1 MILGQV
7 FEKFVEKSPISVMAR
22 ASLEYALSHSVLDSL
37 FDDNAESQYTRTLL
51 FSTVVDLMGV
61 VVTGSFTSIYTAF
74 QKSDVDIPVS
84 VTSVYNKLQGIEP
97 DVSAE
102 LVSHSAARLAPVQ
115 QQLGGTR
122 KPWLLGYRVR
132 ILDGN
137 HLAATEHR
145 LKETRLDAAGPL
157 PGQALVLY
165 EPEMELVTDVLL
177 VEDGH
182 AQERASLDD
191 VLQRL
196 RAKDLL
202 IADRNFCV
210 RAFLLGIAAK
220 GGFFVIREHAGL
232 NWEAAG
238 KLRRL
243 GRTEN
248 GRIREQR
255 ICIHDDNGA
264 PVYLRRVLVELD
276 EPTED
281 GDPQIAVLSN
291 LAEKDADAR
300 TVAKLY
306 RRRWTI
312 EGAFLEL
319 ATALGAEINTLCYP
333 KAALF
338 GFAVGLMVYNLMG
351 LIKGALRG
359 VHGQKKVEQL
369 SAYYVAEEIGGVSRG
384 MMIAIP
390 DEHWRVF
397 ATMTPAQFATVMH
410 ELALKVNMEK
420 FQKHPRSTK
429 KKPVKRTY
437 DPEHPHVSSARI
449 LDQRKVKN

>member
-7 FEKFVEKSPISVMAR
+7 FEQFVEKSPISVMAR
-22 ASLEYALSHSVLDSL
+22 ASVEFAFSHSMLDSL
-37 FDDNAESQYTRTLL
+37 FADNAEHQYTRTLL
-51 FSTVVDLMGV
+51 FSSVVDLIAV
-61 VVTGSFTSIYTAF
+61 VVTGSFSSIYTAF
-74 QKSDVDIPVS
+74 QKSDIEIPVS

-97 DVSAE
+97 TVSAQ
-102 LVSHSAARLAPVQ
+102 LVCHSAARLAPVQ
-115 QQLGGTR
+115 RQLGGTR
-122 KPWLLGYRVR
+122 KPWLEGYRIR

-165 EPEMELVTDVLL
+165 EPELELVTAVLL

-191 VLQRL
+191 VLEQLHAR
-196 RAKDLL
+196 DLV
-202 IADRNFCV
+202 IADRNMCV
-210 RAFLLGIAAK
+210 RAFLLGIAAR

-243 GRTEN
+243 GRTES
-248 GRIREQR
+248 GRVAEQR
-255 ICIHDDNGA
+255 ICIYDDNDE
-264 PVYLRRVLVELD
+264 PVYLRRVVVELD

-281 GDPQIAVLSN
+281 GDTQLAILSN
-291 LAEKDADAR
+291 VPKEDADAR
-300 TVAKLY
+300 TIAKLY

-319 ATALGAEINTLCYP
+319 AVALQAEINTLCYP

-338 GFAVGLMVYNLMG
+338 GFAVGLLVS
-351 LIKGALRG
+351 ALS
-359 VHGQKKVEQL
+359 ETF
-369 SAYYVAEEIGGVSRG
+369 GVSRG
-384 MMIAIP
+384 RRRNVGACRRGAGGRASSQAKGAGASP
-390 DEHWRVF
+390 RSSF
-397 ATMTPAQFATVMH
+397 SGPSAQFC
-410 ELALKVNMEK
+410 
-420 FQKHPRSTK
+420 
-429 KKPVKRTY
+429 
-437 DPEHPHVSSARI
+437 SARF
-449 LDQRKVKN
+449 LRGKGRLSTAEALCRGRPRVSAEVAWVPSNGEGDPPTPVR